1 LMQRRYLAFGLI
13 AACFAAAMVLVAMS
27 GSVQLGTLQVAQ
39 HLPSI
44 TLSTEP
50 VGNETVII
58 PGAENGL
65 VVALGGIAFLAAF
78 LIFMLAITLRKR
90 KKQGL

>member
-1 LMQRRYLAFGLI
+1 MMQRRYLAFGLI
-13 AACFAAAMVLVAMS
+13 AACFAAAVVLAATNGAVQEVAM
-27 GSVQLGTLQVAQ
+27 QTTQ

-44 TLSTEP
+44 ALAEEP
-50 VGNETVII
+50 TGNGTVI

-78 LIFMLAITLRKR
+78 LTSMLVITLRKR